1 VNGTDHPQLF
11 YDGQL
16 LFSSLDV
23 GSCCLGIV
31 VLVVVVVVELPT
43 KEFH

>member
-1 VNGTDHPQLF
+1 MTPTTLQMI

-16 LFSSLDV
+16 HFSSLDVV

-31 VLVVVVVVELPT
+31 VVVVVVVEMPT